1 MLEISSYEQNS
12 LIVIIL
18 STTAIFVKSIM
29 CSTCPT
35 CPDTG
40 EYIAASYILDS
51 ILLHNSSKPIQIK
64 MELLSP
70 GAVREYYVLNVLP
83 QSFAVTTEG
92 DDDLM
97 LENATFI
104 FPGPSPEPLT
114 RCQPSIAIVD
124 DSNLEGP
131 EDFQVSVM
139 EVSTPD
145 GGVLNISMNSVTYT
159 ILDPEGKQVT
169 NR

>member
-1 MLEISSYEQNS
+1 MYTE
-12 LIVIIL
+12 V
-18 STTAIFVKSIM
+18 
-29 CSTCPT
+29 
-35 CPDTG
+35 
-40 EYIAASYILDS
+40 
-51 ILLHNSSKPIQIK
+51 
-64 MELLSP
+64 
-70 GAVREYYVLNVLP
+70 VL
-83 QSFAVTTEG
+83 SFAVTTEG
-92 DDDLM
+92 DDDFM

-145 GGVLNISMNSVTYT
+145 GEVLNISVNSVTYT